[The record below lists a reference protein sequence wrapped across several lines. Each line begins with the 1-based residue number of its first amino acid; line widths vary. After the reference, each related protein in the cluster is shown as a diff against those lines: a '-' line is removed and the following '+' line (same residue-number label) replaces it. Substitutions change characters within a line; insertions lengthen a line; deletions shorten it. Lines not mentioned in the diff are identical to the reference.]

1 MAWHNEFHLKEKSIW
16 AIEENVLDSW
26 AWKQILKL
34 RHESIMFSTP
44 MLGNGKSIS
53 FWFDIWT
60 PLGQLIKVIGPS
72 GPAQFC
78 IPLHAKV
85 SKAYTTSGWTLPS
98 PRSEAVVSFHIF
110 LSTIPLPQ
118 QTDPKDTFN
127 WCVEGKGINL
137 GAKYPA
143 AKIWDVL
150 RPRDEVKR
158 WTNLV

>member
-1 MAWHNEFHLKEKSIW
+1 
-16 AIEENVLDSW
+16 
-26 AWKQILKL
+26 
-34 RHESIMFSTP
+34 
-44 MLGNGKSIS
+44 MLGNGNSIS

-127 WCVEGKGINL
+127 WCVEGKSINL

-143 AKIWDVL
+143 AKMWDVL
-150 RPRDEVKR
+150 RPRDETVFPRDQGWLLGVCRFPRHAHYAPQMRKHEI
-158 WTNLV
+158 TCYSDAPIAGKCGI